1 MTGTVTVSE
10 AGTPLE
16 FTVEDAN
23 RYHGPG
29 FPGGVAHGF
38 CVVQHA
44 VALLGENGA
53 EPVER
58 REVSVRTAFGGPGG
72 RDAHELVLRAVT
84 DGRYVVDPE
93 LAETGR
99 GPVLARYVWEYT
111 YRGRTVRLHL
121 RDEGLVTEEFITL
134 GAKPDRTP
142 EEDAHLEVLKSE
154 MAQRLLERPVGQ
166 VYEEVPARAAA
177 GTN

>member
-1 MTGTVTVSE
+1 MTGTLRVDE

-16 FTVEDAN
+16 FSVEDAN

-38 CVVQHA
+38 CVLQHA
-44 VALLGENGA
+44 LMVLSRDGA

-58 REVSVRTAFGGPGG
+58 REVSVRTSFGGPGG
-72 RDAHELVLRAVT
+72 RDAVELVLRAVT

-93 LAETGR
+93 LAEPER
-99 GPVLARYVWEYT
+99 GPVLARYVWEFT

-121 RDEGLVTEEFITL
+121 RDEGLVTEEFIAL
-134 GAKPDRTP
+134 GARTDRTP
-142 EEDAHLEVLKSE
+142 EDDARLEVLKAE
-154 MAQRLLERPVGQ
+154 MAQRLLSRPVGQ
-166 VYEEVPARAAA
+166 VYEEIS
-177 GTN
+177 

>member
-1 MTGTVTVSE
+1 MTGTLRLDE
-10 AGTPLE
+10 AGTTLE
-16 FTVEDAN
+16 FSIEDAN

-38 CVVQHA
+38 CVLQHA
-44 VALLGENGA
+44 IELLGDGGT

-58 REVSVRTAFGGPGG
+58 REVHVRTAFPGPGG

-84 DGRYVVDPE
+84 DGRYEVDAA
-93 LAETGR
+93 LAEPER
-99 GPVLARYVWEYT
+99 GQVLARYVWEYT

-121 RDEGLVTEEFITL
+121 RDDGLVTEEFITL
-134 GAKPDRTP
+134 GARTDRTA

-154 MAQRLLERPVGQ
+154 MAQRLLSRPVGE
-166 VYEEVPARAAA
+166 VYEQIA
-177 GTN
+177 